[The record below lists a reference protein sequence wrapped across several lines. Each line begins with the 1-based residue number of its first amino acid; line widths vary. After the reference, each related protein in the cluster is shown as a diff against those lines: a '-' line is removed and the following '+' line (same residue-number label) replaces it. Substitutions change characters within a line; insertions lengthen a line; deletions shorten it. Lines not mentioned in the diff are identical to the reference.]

1 MSRFRT
7 LRWQHERVKPSFII
21 AAAFLFVIVLVAAL
35 APWITPYDPGL
46 LLNPVALA
54 SRYPTLAHP
63 FGTDPYSRDI
73 LSRIIAGARVSL
85 VMSLAAVFIST
96 ILGVA
101 IGFVSG
107 FNIGSVDRILMRAV
121 DVCLSIPRVLLLLTI
136 IGLWGA
142 PSLSVLA
149 VVLGATGW
157 MGTARVV
164 RAEFRALRNHPRIL
178 AARAIGLT
186 DFGIILHH
194 LFPETLPLVLVNAT
208 FGIGQVLLLES
219 GLSYLGI
226 GVQAPMASWG
236 TVLLDVGDV
245 VGAGRWLVVA
255 PGLVVIGT
263 VVAFHRLG
271 NALQVLLESPQ

>member
-1 MSRFRT
+1 M
-7 LRWQHERVKPSFII
+7 KPSFVI
-21 AAAFLFVIVLVAAL
+21 AAVFLFVVTITAAL
-35 APWITPYDPGL
+35 APWITPYAPGL
-46 LLNPVALA
+46 ILNPIMLA

-73 LSRIIAGARVSL
+73 LSRVIAGARVSL
-85 VMSLAAVFIST
+85 VMSFVAVFIST
-96 ILGVA
+96 TLGTL
-101 IGFVSG
+101 IGVISG
-107 FNIGSVDRILMRAV
+107 FSVGIVDRIVMRMV

-149 VVLGATGW
+149 IVLGVTGW
-157 MGTARVV
+157 MGIARIV

-178 AARAIGLT
+178 AARAIGLN
-186 DFGIILHH
+186 DFKIIVHH
-194 LFPETLPLVLVNAT
+194 LLPETLPLILINAT

-226 GVQAPMASWG
+226 GVQAPLASWG
-236 TVLLDVGDV
+236 TILLDVGDV
-245 VGAGRWLVVA
+245 VGSGRWLIVA

-263 VVAFHRLG
+263 VVAIQRLG
-271 NALQVLLESPQ
+271 NALQVLLELPE